1 MIIFYHQRQNQS
13 YMKPTSFSILFLLL
27 IVLFS
32 CNSNN
37 NDAKYAVAA
46 DATLSEEPAAV
57 ESVAE
62 LSMSEKDKAT
72 DKDDTELKTVEPA
85 LIKKKIIKD
94 GNISVKTNDIAI
106 SKKNIDE
113 LLKKLNAYYE
123 TEDLQNNDQ
132 AISYNLKI
140 RVPAAN
146 FEKLISSIENGK
158 DELTSKNIQA
168 RDVTEEFVDITT
180 RLANKR
186 EYLKRYKELLSK
198 ASTVK
203 DILAIEEN
211 IRVIEEEIESKE
223 GRLKYLSDQV
233 SFSTLALNL
242 YKEKEYVYKP
252 QAQDKFSERIKN
264 SISEGWT
271 SIIDF
276 LLWTIAIWPFI
287 ILITGIVYI
296 VRKIK
301 RKRKNKVQ

>member
-1 MIIFYHQRQNQS
+1 
-13 YMKPTSFSILFLLL
+13 MKSTSFSLLFLLS
-27 IVLFS
+27 IFLFS
-32 CNSNN
+32 CNSSNG
-37 NDAKYAVAA
+37 DAKYAVAA
-46 DATLSEEPAAV
+46 DATLSEAPASVEPV
-57 ESVAE
+57 TE
-62 LSMSEKDKAT
+62 LPMPEKDKVT
-72 DKDDTELKTVEPA
+72 EKDDTGLKTVEA
-85 LIKKKIIKD
+85 VLIKKKIIKD
-94 GNISVKTNDIAI
+94 GNISVKTNDIAV
-106 SKKNIDE
+106 SKKTIDE

-140 RVPAAN
+140 RVPADN
-146 FEKLISSIENGK
+146 FEKLITSIENGK
-158 DELTSKNIQA
+158 DELTSKSIQA

-198 ASTVK
+198 ASTVT

-271 SIIDF
+271 SIVDF

-296 VRKIK
+296 VRKIRK
-301 RKRKNKVQ
+301 KRKNKVQ

>member
-1 MIIFYHQRQNQS
+1 MSIFYHQRQNQS

-32 CNSNN
+32 CNSNS
-37 NDAKYAVAA
+37 NDTKYAVAA

-72 DKDDTELKTVEPA
+72 DKDDTELKTVEPV

-132 AISYNLKI
+132 SISYNLKI
-140 RVPAAN
+140 RVPADN

-186 EYLKRYKELLSK
+186 EYLRRYKELLSK

-233 SFSTLALNL
+233 SFSTLALSL

-276 LLWTIAIWPFI
+276 SLWTIAIWPFI

>member
-1 MIIFYHQRQNQS
+1 
-13 YMKPTSFSILFLLL
+13 MKSTSFSILFLLS

-32 CNSNN
+32 CNSSNG
-37 NDAKYAVAA
+37 DANYAVSA
-46 DATLSEEPAAV
+46 DATLSEAPASL

-62 LSMSEKDKAT
+62 LSMPEKDKVT
-72 DKDDTELKTVEPA
+72 EKDDAVLKTVEPV

-94 GNISVKTNDIAI
+94 GNISVKTNDIAV

-140 RVPAAN
+140 RVPADN

-158 DELTSKNIQA
+158 DELTSKSIQA

-186 EYLKRYKELLSK
+186 DYLKRYKELLSK

-271 SIIDF
+271 SIVDF

-296 VRKIK
+296 VRKIR

>member
-1 MIIFYHQRQNQS
+1 MKQFFLSII
-13 YMKPTSFSILFLLL
+13 ILLL
-27 IVLFS
+27 IAS

-37 NDAKYAVAA
+37 NETSNDAKIMAVSLPPPSPPG
-46 DATLSEEPAAV
+46 TS
-57 ESVAE
+57 SH
-62 LSMSEKDKAT
+62 DKA
-72 DKDDTELKTVEPA
+72 KEEVSESNNPEPGT
-85 LIKKKIIKD
+85 IKPVVKEKKIIKD
-94 GNISVKTNDIAI
+94 GTVSVKTNDIAI

-113 LLKKLNAYYE
+113 LLKKLNGYYE

-140 RVPAAN
+140 RVPADN

-211 IRVIEEEIESKE
+211 IRVIEEEIESTE

-271 SIIDF
+271 SIVDF
-276 LLWTIAIWPFI
+276 LLWLFSIWPFI

-301 RKRKNKVQ
+301 RKRKNKIQ